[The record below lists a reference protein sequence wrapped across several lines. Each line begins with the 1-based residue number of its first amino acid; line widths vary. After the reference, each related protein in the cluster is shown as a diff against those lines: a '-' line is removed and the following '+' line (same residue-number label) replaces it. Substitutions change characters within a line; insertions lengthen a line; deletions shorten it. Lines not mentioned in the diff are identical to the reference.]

1 MCWST
6 QAPGDLSRALA
17 ALSSIKLPPLLPL
30 TAPVPL
36 PLFIVSDDCAT
47 RARAVFKRCAF
58 LLPSQINVFPTLI
71 LTQKHRPGITAVPS
85 DTNTHILIYTGTQT
99 HTNIHTPY
107 HFLLILNPWINKRF
121 NVKLSL
127 TDVCRIFPSEGSV
140 RFPKV
145 VVKVHSRCSEN
156 VTIGLKTATRSAY
169 CVMFTS
175 RSQHAPAEQ
184 CLAPAP

>member
-17 ALSSIKLPPLLPL
+17 ALSSIKLPPLPLL

-36 PLFIVSDDCAT
+36 PLFIVSDDRAT
-47 RARAVFKRCAF
+47 RARADFKRCAF

-71 LTQKHRPGITAVPS
+71 LTQKHRPRITSVPS
-85 DTNTHILIYTGTQT
+85 DTNTHILTIYTGM
-99 HTNIHTPY
+99 HTPY
-107 HFLLILNPWINKRF
+107 RFLLMLNPWINKHF

-140 RFPKV
+140 CFPMV
-145 VVKVHSRCSEN
+145 VVKVLSSCSEN
-156 VTIGLKTATRSAY
+156 VTIGVKMATRSA
-169 CVMFTS
+169 
-175 RSQHAPAEQ
+175 
-184 CLAPAP
+184 